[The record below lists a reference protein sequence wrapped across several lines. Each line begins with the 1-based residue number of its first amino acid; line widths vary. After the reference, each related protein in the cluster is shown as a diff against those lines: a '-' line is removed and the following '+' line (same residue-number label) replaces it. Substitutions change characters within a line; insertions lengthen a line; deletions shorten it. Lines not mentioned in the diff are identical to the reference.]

1 MQLFLDFLGHGGFK
15 LLILAVALVA
25 HLMKRN
31 AEKTLREGQPR
42 EMPNS
47 MPPQDAMAP
56 QNSAAP
62 QPSALPKPPAAP
74 QPPAASKP
82 KAQSDSGSPWSSSS
96 NPFDGKKK

>member
-15 LLILAVALVA
+15 LLIIAVALVA
-25 HLMKRN
+25 HIMKRN
-31 AEKTLREGQPR
+31 AEKALREGQPR

-47 MPPQDAMAP
+47 MPDSMAS
-56 QNSAAP
+56 QNTMTPPNPIAP
-62 QPSALPKPPAAP
+62 PKPSAAP

-82 KAQSDSGSPWSSSS
+82 KAQSDSGSPWSSST